1 MNHLKNI
8 LGGQRAVA
16 TTPSADREIEAMRDR
31 TGFVQRLKA
40 DHSASRAAGGAL
52 KLLQVEQVTS
62 EANIALTTLKLAE
75 VKLRTALVADSMSMI
90 GATTVRLG
98 TATAAVD
105 QALTSSSHAA
115 MLTAL
120 ALRQQSRSLF
130 TDLQRQGH
138 LTGEERELLAGLVEQ
153 DAAEDINRAR
163 SRMNDA
169 KQAIGGLHAFAQ
181 QGIADAKD
189 KLI

>member
-16 TTPSADREIEAMRDR
+16 ATPSAGREISAMRDR
-31 TGFVQRLKA
+31 TGFIQRFKA
-40 DHSASRAAGGAL
+40 DQSASRAAGGAL
-52 KLLQVEQVTS
+52 KLLQVEQVNS

-75 VKLRTALVADSMSMI
+75 VKLRTALVADSMNLI

-115 MLTAL
+115 MFAAFT
-120 ALRQQSRSLF
+120 LRRQSLGLF

-138 LTGEERELLAGLVEQ
+138 LSGDECALMAGLVEQ
-153 DAAEDINRAR
+153 DAAEDMYRVR
-163 SRMNDA
+163 SRMADA